1 MKFVSSV
8 VLSVVLSLGA
18 VLGYVHINTV
28 DFTQLRQMT
37 KQLAT
42 ADGTG
47 FCSSVVV
54 GPEMVVTAAHCD
66 IEGQP
71 IYINGV
77 QAKIVKKDVKQ
88 DLLLL
93 HVPSLKGAPLE
104 VGRAVMDEVVY
115 VVGFP
120 LEAGQVVTQGRA
132 QSVVDGSQ
140 IFTAPIIFGNSGGP
154 VFVVRHGQPVLVAI
168 VSRGTLVPLMGMFP
182 ARVGHLN
189 YGSPVDQFLK

>member
-54 GPEMVVTAAHCD
+54 GPEMVVSAAHCD
-66 IEGQP
+66 LQEGS
-71 IYINGV
+71 IYVDGI
-77 QAKIVKKDVKQ
+77 QAKVVKKDEKQ

-93 HVPSLKGAPLE
+93 HVPFLKGVPLE

-132 QSVVDGSQ
+132 QSIVDGFQ
-140 IFTAPIIFGNSGGP
+140 LFTAPVIFGNSGGP
-154 VFVVRHGQPVLVAI
+154 VFAVRHGQPVLVAI
-168 VSRGTLVPLMGMFP
+168 VSRGTLVPLGGMFP
-182 ARVGHLN
+182 ALVGHLN
-189 YGSPVDQFLK
+189 YGSPADIFLK